1 MTRLALPT
9 KIQQPSG
16 DPVTLR
22 YSAGAVFG
30 VFRVGRGR
38 YRVAMLRPG
47 GDWQDCEPG
56 EPDFDRLGAIEA
68 LGQNCD
74 IWAWLQARSVVG
86 V

>member
-1 MTRLALPT
+1 MHVLP
-9 KIQQPSG
+9 KQPSG

-30 VFRVGRGR
+30 VFKVGRG
-38 YRVAMLRPG
+38 YRVAMLRPV
-47 GDWQDCEPG
+47 GDWKDCEPG
-56 EPDFDRLGAIEA
+56 EPDFDRAGAIEA

-74 IWAWLQARSVVG
+74 IWAWLQARSAVG

>member
-1 MTRLALPT
+1 MHVLP
-9 KIQQPSG
+9 KQPSG

-47 GDWQDCEPG
+47 HDWRDCEPG

-74 IWAWLQARSVVG
+74 VWAWLQARSVIG
-86 V
+86 G